1 MVDDYPNLT
10 VLPLEV
16 KSGKDYAVHGALD
29 KFLTTND
36 YNIRKA
42 VVFSNEMD
50 VLEKNVVLHFPIYY
64 CMFYEFDK
72 ADENE
77 CIIPEI
83 TFDGNIL

>member
-1 MVDDYPNLT
+1 MVVDKQKNIIFAA
-10 VLPLEV
+10 
-16 KSGKDYAVHGALD
+16 KISGYVISLD

-36 YNIRKA
+36 YGIRKA
-42 VVFSNEMD
+42 VVFNNEMD
-50 VLEKNVVLHFPIYY
+50 IVEKNGIVYLPVYY

-83 TFDGNIL
+83 KFDDNIL

>member
-36 YNIRKA
+36 YGIRKA
-42 VVFSNEMD
+42 VVFNNKMD
-50 VLEKNVVLHFPIYY
+50 IVEKNGVLRLPIYY
-64 CMFYEFDK
+64 YMSYEFDK